1 MRQLICLSLTLA
13 FSVAAVAAQQRVRI
27 KPEGD
32 TRRADL
38 AQRRAQAVD
47 ILKGVV
53 EGAKEIGE
61 TQTHITVVTGALD
74 LLWKHDEAYTR
85 AQFIKSAVARRS
97 GRQWGCS

>member
-61 TQTHITVVTGALD
+61 TQTHITVVTVHKVRRRFVRSIRFKRD
-74 LLWKHDEAYTR
+74 
-85 AQFIKSAVARRS
+85 QSA
-97 GRQWGCS
+97 